1 MRTNLN
7 AKLMRSA
14 LVAALLTLSACAGA
28 GGSCLLS
35 STASD
40 GYLICEDYSGT
51 EYNQGIGKNS
61 CETAGGV
68 YSPDPC
74 STAGALGSCLV
85 FINTAKEYAYTYLP
99 SGTGSASQV
108 TLQSACGV
116 AGGTYSAN

>member
-7 AKLMRSA
+7 VNLMRSA
-14 LVAALLTLSACAGA
+14 LVAALLALSACAGA
-28 GGSCLLS
+28 GGSCQLNATS
-35 STASD
+35 AD
-40 GYLICEDYSGT
+40 GYVACEDYLGT
-51 EYNQGIGKNS
+51 EYNQGIGKNT

-68 YSPDPC
+68 YSSDPC

-85 FINTAKEYAYTYLP
+85 FINTAQEYSYTYLP

-116 AGGTYSAN
+116 AGGTYSEN